1 MAARCRVSNV
11 RRHFLPERLRPRVPR
26 RRSRR
31 RWMLP
36 VVVAVGALFVLPM
49 WTVRSVEIRGRDVV
63 PGAVTTSLESLVG
76 HLVPLLDLDWLH
88 DVAAA
93 WPSASDVQVHLELP
107 GTVVVEIYPEA
118 ARGSVAVGS
127 GWHAVAAD
135 GRLAGAVQRPS
146 APELVGFRRPSDRR
160 MAFSVARRLAGASGG
175 EVLLVEQVTPD
186 DYRVEMRF
194 EEPDRMSAVHVT
206 PDGTVAERTWCD
218 LVKSERA
225 AVEWADL
232 RWPHRLVLREA
243 V

>member
-1 MAARCRVSNV
+1 MSSV

-31 RWMLP
+31 RWVLP

-63 PGAVTTSLESLVG
+63 PEAVTASLESLVG
-76 HLVPLLDLDWLH
+76 HMVPLLDLDWLH

-118 ARGSVAVGS
+118 ARGSVAVGR

-135 GRLAGAVQRPS
+135 GRLAGAVRQPA
-146 APELVGFRRPSDRR
+146 APELIGFRRPSDRR
-160 MAFSVARRLAGASGG
+160 MAFSVARRLAEASGG
-175 EVLLVEQVTPD
+175 DVLLVEQVTPD

-194 EEPDRMSAVHVT
+194 EEPERMAAVHVT
-206 PDGTVAERTWCD
+206 PDGTVAERAWCD
-218 LVKSERA
+218 LVKSERS

-232 RWPHRLVLREA
+232 RWPYRLVLREA

>member
-1 MAARCRVSNV
+1 VVPVSV
-11 RRHFLPERLRPRVPR
+11 G
-26 RRSRR
+26 
-31 RWMLP
+31 
-36 VVVAVGALFVLPM
+36 VVALFVLPM
-49 WTVRSVEIRGRDVV
+49 WTVQSVEIRGRDVV
-63 PGAVTTSLESLVG
+63 PEAAATSLESLVG
-76 HLVPLLDLDWLH
+76 HVVPLLELDWLH
-88 DVAAA
+88 DVAAT
-93 WPSASDVQVHLELP
+93 WPSAADVQVHLELP

-135 GRLAGAVQRPS
+135 GRLAGAVHRPG
-146 APELVGFRRPSDRR
+146 APELVGFHRPSDRR
-160 MAFSVARRLAGASGG
+160 MAFSVARRLAEASGG

-194 EEPDRMSAVHVT
+194 DAPERMSAVHVT
-206 PDGTVAERTWCD
+206 PDGTFAERTWCD
-218 LVKSERA
+218 LVRSERI